1 MAKRRRLEAPGAE
14 ELADLEAG
22 FAAKPTPDRIGLNP
36 PITQV
41 AADAARASSPLDTD
55 QRVTIARDSVDANA
69 WRSAVEA
76 GRVINDL
83 PLETI
88 DLTYLT
94 RDRMVVEADAL
105 DELIASIRSNGL
117 RLPIEVVALSPGRY
131 GLVSGWRRM
140 TALLALQ
147 AQQAR
152 QGQGPDFSTVKAIIR
167 PPHDAGT
174 LYTAM
179 VEENELRAQLTPYER
194 GRIAV
199 IAAKDGVFIDTDA
212 AIETIFATASRA
224 KRSKIRSFAM
234 VHQEL
239 GDMLHFPIDLSERN
253 GLRLAYALRE
263 GYGDQ
268 LRDAL
273 IKSARSFA
281 SASSVSGGVAE
292 GGAVGPAIEWALME
306 PVIALF
312 EAKER
317 KSDHKSD
324 RGGRPKAQ
332 FAKTIATQHALA
344 HGVTMEKVQ
353 HEDGYSIRLRG
364 KAVDSEM
371 ISVLMGALEQVL
383 AKG

>member
-55 QRVTIARDSVDANA
+55 QRVTIARDSVDATA

-140 TALLALQ
+140 TALLALR

-152 QGQGPDFSTVKAIIR
+152 QGQGSDFSTVKAIIR

-268 LRDAL
+268 LRGAL
-273 IKSARSFA
+273 IKSARSLA
-281 SASSVSGGVAE
+281 SASSAN

-312 EAKER
+312 EAQER
-317 KSDHKSD
+317 KSDHKSE

-332 FAKTIATQHALA
+332 FARTIATQHALA
-344 HGVTMEKVQ
+344 NGVTMEKVQ